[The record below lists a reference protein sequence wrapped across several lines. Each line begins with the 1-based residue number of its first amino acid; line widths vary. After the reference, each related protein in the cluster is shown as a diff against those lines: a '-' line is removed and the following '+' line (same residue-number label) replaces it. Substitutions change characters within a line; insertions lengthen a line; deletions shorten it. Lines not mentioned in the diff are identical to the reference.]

1 MKRKFTSHH
10 GAVMVEP
17 IIVLSFFAIISVF
30 LLRMFASTEKVRS
43 GAEKMSKA
51 VIRAESA
58 MEYVLGSAKMNG
70 TPESIGFLNTND
82 GNAFVKYFDKNWEE
96 TQNDGAY
103 AMTLEVEKEK
113 TAAGEM
119 LNYRVSIT
127 EVGNEKEIYE
137 LKAKKYM
144 SGGSAE

>member
-10 GAVMVEP
+10 GAAMAEP

-51 VIRAESA
+51 VIRAESVI
-58 MEYVLGSAKMNG
+58 EYVLGSSEANG
-70 TPESIGFLNTND
+70 DPESIGFQMAND
-82 GNAFVKYFDKNWEE
+82 GRGYIKYYDKNWEE
-96 TQNDGAY
+96 TQTAGKY
-103 AMTLEVEKEK
+103 VMTLEVESEK

-119 LNYRVSIT
+119 LNYRVLVSET
-127 EVGNEKEIYE
+127 EEKKEIYA
-137 LKAKKYM
+137 LTAKKYK
-144 SGGSAE
+144 SGGRGE